1 MTRELCQADFLFP
14 GLRYQQ
20 VCWEQP
26 LVPTSRNAAR
36 QQRREVGPPSLAN
49 RRRLTPGNQPFI
61 LITCLT
67 LPSAAVCVVVCT
79 RRRVGNRVSE
89 TSYQPTR
96 GKPGGFSFFH

>member
-36 QQRREVGPPSLAN
+36 QQRREVGPPLSGQSAPFDTGESAFYPDYVLNPAFSG
-49 RRRLTPGNQPFI
+49 RLCCCMHAPP
-61 LITCLT
+61 
-67 LPSAAVCVVVCT
+67 
-79 RRRVGNRVSE
+79 
-89 TSYQPTR
+89 R
-96 GKPGGFSFFH
+96 G